1 MSLYFAPKPR
11 EVPQLKKTDV
21 CFLRWSAS
29 ELYLWHDPQ
38 ALGHAISWAEGML
51 KEQKEEGMWCYRE

>member
-1 MSLYFAPKPR
+1 MSLCLTPKPR
-11 EVPQLKKTDV
+11 EVLQLKKIDV

-38 ALGHAISWAEGML
+38 ALGHAVSWTEGML
-51 KEQKEEGMWCYRE
+51 KEHKEEGL

>member
-1 MSLYFAPKPR
+1 MNRYFTPKPR

-29 ELYLWHDPQ
+29 ELYLCHDPQ
-38 ALGHAISWAEGML
+38 ALCHAVSWTEGML
-51 KEQKEEGMWCYRE
+51 KEHEEAGM